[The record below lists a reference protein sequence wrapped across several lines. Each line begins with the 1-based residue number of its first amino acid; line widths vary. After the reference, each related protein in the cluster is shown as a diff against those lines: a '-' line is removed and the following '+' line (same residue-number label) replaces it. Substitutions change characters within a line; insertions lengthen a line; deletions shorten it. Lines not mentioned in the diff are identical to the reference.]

1 MSMTTSDRP
10 QEAFVWIWLP
20 GAPDPVVAGR
30 LEVVGDLVDFVY
42 GRSYLGRAKA
52 IPLFDPELPLRPG
65 PIPPPPGMSVAGCI
79 SDAGPDAW
87 GQRMIMNRVLG
98 EAGPDAD
105 PADLSLLTY
114 LLESGSDRTGAIDF
128 QRSADTYVPREDG
141 VADLEQLMDAATK
154 VEEGVVLTSALRQ
167 ALFAGSS
174 IGGAR
179 PKASLR
185 QGDRP
190 LIAKFA
196 ATNDPYPVVKGEF
209 VASTLARRAGLT
221 VANTELNSVLGR
233 DVLLVERF
241 DRPGDGKRR
250 GVVSALTLLGL
261 DEMMARYA
269 SYAVLA
275 DLMLERFA
283 DALADLRE
291 LFGRMTFNIL
301 VGNTDDHARNHA
313 AFWDGSQLSLT
324 PAYDICPQL
333 RSGGEASQ
341 AMALRRDG
349 FRLSQVAACIE
360 AAPSFR
366 LGEVEAR
373 EIVDHQIESIESHW
387 MEVCE
392 LAGLTEVDREYFWRR
407 QILNPFAL
415 EGY

>member
-1 MSMTTSDRP
+1 M
-10 QEAFVWIWLP
+10 
-20 GAPDPVVAGR
+20 
-30 LEVVGDLVDFVY
+30 GDLIDFVY
-42 GRSYLGRAKA
+42 GRSYLEREGG
-52 IPLFDPELPLRPG
+52 IPIFDPELPLRAG

-98 EAGPDAD
+98 EAGRDVD

-128 QRSADTYVPREDG
+128 QRSADEYEPREDE
-141 VADLEQLMDAATK
+141 VADLEQLVDVATK
-154 VEEGVVLTSALRQ
+154 VEEGVVLAPALRR

-185 QGDRP
+185 QGDRS
-190 LIAKFA
+190 LIAKFSA
-196 ATNDPYPVVKGEF
+196 AADPYPIVKGEF
-209 VASTLARRAGLT
+209 IAMKLAEKAGLA
-221 VANTELNSVLGR
+221 VAKTDLETVLGR

-241 DRPGDGKRR
+241 DRPGDGRRR
-250 GVVSALTLLGL
+250 GIVSALTLLGL

-269 SYAVLA
+269 SYADLA

-291 LFGRMTFNIL
+291 LFSRMTFNIL

-313 AFWDGSQLSLT
+313 AFWDGSRLSLT

-341 AMALRRDG
+341 AMAIRHDG
-349 FRLSQVAACIE
+349 FRLSQVAACI
-360 AAPSFR
+360 ATASSFR
-366 LGEVEAR
+366 LAETEAR
-373 EIVDHQIESIESHW
+373 EIVDSQVDSIETNW
-387 MEVCE
+387 KEVCDLAE
-392 LAGLTEVDREYFWRR
+392 LSPVDRDYFWKR
-407 QILNPFAL
+407 QFLNPYAL
-415 EGY
+415 EGYR